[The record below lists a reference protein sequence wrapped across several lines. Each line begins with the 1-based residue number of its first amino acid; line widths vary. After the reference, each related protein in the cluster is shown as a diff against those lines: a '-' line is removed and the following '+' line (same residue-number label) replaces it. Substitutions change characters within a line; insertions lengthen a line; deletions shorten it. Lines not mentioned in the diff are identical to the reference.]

1 MSHPPPA
8 PAATSAPA
16 PTLAQAQAP
25 APAPAPDRDLDIE
38 EELSRTRLDRQVLK
52 RVMELLWPVR
62 RLLLAVLLVE
72 LVVVASVFVRPWF
85 LGQVIDHGIVR
96 GPGGITIAWGV
107 VIAMAAGLTI
117 AWLVRFGLGGLHHWL
132 TGRLA
137 VRALGDLR
145 RTLFNHVQSLSVRYF
160 DRTRAGRVVSRVDRD
175 VEALQPLVVNGA
187 PELLGAVVRCLGAGI
202 LLACLDWRLFGAL
215 ALVAPVM
222 FMAMIAFNRLGIRIW
237 GKVAEH
243 KSRVTAHLV
252 ETVHGVKVVQQCTD
266 EEPNR
271 AAYGT
276 LLSQLDR
283 TSNRGAWAW
292 AWFAPFTGI
301 LTVSGYVTLLIVG
314 AHDLATGS
322 ITAGQL
328 ACAVFYVNLFL
339 GPVQELGELFERF
352 SAGAASAQR
361 IFLLLDT
368 PAEVVDQPGAGVLSR
383 PRGEVVFDHVRFAY
397 GDGPTVLHD
406 LSLTIHAGE
415 TLAIVGPTGHGKS
428 TLVQLLARFYD
439 LKAGAIRIDG
449 TDLRA
454 VTQASLRRQI
464 GVVLQ
469 DNVLFSGT
477 ILDNL
482 RLARPEAKDDELIQA
497 ARDLGADEV
506 LERLPD
512 SYRTEVGVSGNRLSH
527 GQRQLVCLVRAHLA
541 DPAVLVLDEA
551 TSAVDIH
558 TEGRIQRALR
568 RICAGRTSII
578 IAHRLA
584 TIRDAD
590 RIAVIRDGR
599 LVELGPHENL
609 IRAGG
614 TYADLYRAYERAGT
628 FHPT

>member
-1 MSHPPPA
+1 MSQPPPPA
-8 PAATSAPA
+8 PP
-16 PTLAQAQAP
+16 QAP
-25 APAPAPDRDLDIE
+25 APPPPDRDLDIE
-38 EELSRTRLDRQVLK
+38 EELSRTRLDRRMLR
-52 RVMELLWPVR
+52 RVIDLLWPVR
-62 RLLLAVLLVE
+62 HWVLAVLLVE
-72 LVVVASVFVRPWF
+72 LVVVGSVFVRPWF
-85 LGQVIDHGIVR
+85 LGQVIDHGFVKTPS
-96 GPGGITIAWGV
+96 GLTVAWNV
-107 VIAMAAGLTI
+107 VAAMGAGLTL

-137 VRALGDLR
+137 VRALGELR

-160 DRTRAGRVVSRVDRD
+160 DRTRAGRVVARVDRD
-175 VEALQPLVVNGA
+175 VEALHPLVVNGA
-187 PELLGAVVRCLGAGI
+187 PELLGALVRCIGAGI
-202 LLACLDWRLFGAL
+202 LLAGIDWRLFGAL
-215 ALVAPVM
+215 ALIAPLL
-222 FMAMIAFNRLGIRIW
+222 FLAMIAFNRLGIRIW

-252 ETVHGVKVVQQCTD
+252 ETVHGVRVVQQCTD

-271 AAYGT
+271 AAYRS
-276 LLSQLDR
+276 LLFGLDR
-283 TSNRGAWAW
+283 SSISGAWAW
-292 AWFAPFTGI
+292 AWFSPFTGV
-301 LTVSGYVTLLIVG
+301 LTISGYAVLILVG
-314 AHDLATGS
+314 AHDLATGA
-322 ITAGQL
+322 ITPGQL

-339 GPVQELGELFERF
+339 GPVQELGDLFERF
-352 SAGAASAQR
+352 SMGAASAQR
-361 IFLLLDT
+361 VFMLLDT
-368 PAEVVDQPGAGVLSR
+368 PPEVVDRADARTLPR

-397 GDGPTVLHD
+397 GDGPTIIHD
-406 LSLTIHAGE
+406 LSLTIRAGE

-449 TDLRA
+449 TDLRE

-482 RLARPEAKDDELIQA
+482 RLARPDADDAGLIQA

-512 SYRTEVGVSGNRLSH
+512 GYRTEVGISGNRLSH

-578 IAHRLA
+578 IAHRLS

-590 RIAVIRDGR
+590 AIAVIRDGR
-599 LVELGPHENL
+599 LVELGPHQDL

-614 TYADLYRAYERAGT
+614 AYAELYRAYERTGT
-628 FHPT
+628 LNPT